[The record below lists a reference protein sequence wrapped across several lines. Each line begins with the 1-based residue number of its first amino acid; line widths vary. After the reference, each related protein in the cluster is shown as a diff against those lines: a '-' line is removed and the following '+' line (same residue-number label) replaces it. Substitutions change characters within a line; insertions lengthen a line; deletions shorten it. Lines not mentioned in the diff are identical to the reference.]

1 MSASDWGNFDDAP
14 DRPRD
19 DAKRAASSGEA
30 LHDAV
35 PHEIDLARCPFCRRA
50 VRPDADVCHH
60 CRNFI
65 LRDDEPRRVPGRWLV
80 LGLLLSITILMLIE
94 YRLLSR

>member
-1 MSASDWGNFDDAP
+1 
-14 DRPRD
+14 
-19 DAKRAASSGEA
+19 
-30 LHDAV
+30 
-35 PHEIDLARCPFCRRA
+35 